1 VSDRAVRA
9 VLALTILALSVFY
22 VRAGS
27 TRARTGGRPMRSPSL
42 AVMAVSASLVCA
54 ACATGAGPA
63 PSPAAPSPSTHA
75 QAPGGAV
82 PPAAHIGQPSVLA
95 RNLAVPWAIAFLPD
109 GDALVTERD
118 SARLLRVTP
127 HGKVSTVGTIPGVDP
142 YGEGG
147 LLGVA
152 VSPSFRRDRLV
163 YVYFSTATDNRIAR
177 FRYSN
182 GLIGP
187 LDAVVTGIP
196 RAAIHNGGRLAFGPD
211 GMLWAA
217 TGEHGEPSLAQDRD
231 SLGGKILRMTPDG
244 SPAPGN
250 PFGTLVWTYGHR
262 NVEGMAWDGAGR
274 MYATEFGQDRFDEI
288 NRIEKGR
295 NYGWPATEGAADGGR
310 YTDPELTWPPDQ
322 ASPSGAAIAGGS
334 LWVAALRGERLWQI
348 PLGRTGAAG
357 APVAHFTGDY
367 GRLREVV
374 RAPDGSLWCTTSN
387 RDGRGNPRPGD
398 DKILVIPVRPAVTG

>member
-1 VSDRAVRA
+1 MGRR
-9 VLALTILALSVFY
+9 SV
-22 VRAGS
+22 A
-27 TRARTGGRPMRSPSL
+27 A
-42 AVMAVSASLVCA
+42 MAVCA
-54 ACATGAGPA
+54 GLACGACATGGDAAADGSAPTPSGKVLPA
-63 PSPAAPSPSTHA
+63 PGEAASPAARL
-75 QAPGGAV
+75 GR
-82 PPAAHIGQPSVLA
+82 PSVLVGG
-95 RNLAVPWAIAFLPD
+95 LAVPWAIAFLPG

-127 HGKVSTVGTIPGVDP
+127 QGRAAAVGTVPGADP

-152 VSPSFRRDRLV
+152 VSPSFAQDRRV
-163 YVYFSTATDNRIAR
+163 YLYLSTAADNRIVR
-177 FRYSN
+177 FRYS
-182 GLIGP
+182 GGGIGP
-187 LDAVVTGIP
+187 LDPVVTGIP
-196 RAAIHNGGRLAFGPD
+196 RAAVHNGGRLAFGPD

-217 TGEHGEPSLAQDRD
+217 TGEHGEPGLAQDTD
-231 SLGGKILRMTPDG
+231 SLAGKILRMTPDG
-244 SPAPGN
+244 RPAPGN
-250 PFGTLVWTYGHR
+250 PFGTLVWSYGHR

-295 NYGWPATEGAADGGR
+295 NYGWPLTEGAAGDGR
-310 YTDPELTWPPDQ
+310 YTDPGVTWPTDQ

-348 PLGRTGAAG
+348 PLGRSGELG

-367 GRLREVV
+367 GRLRAVV

-387 RDGRGNPRPGD
+387 RDGRGNAGPGD
-398 DKILVIPVRPAVTG
+398 DKILVIPLR